1 MSKKLRVQIKV
12 RSYEIDLYGHVNN
25 ATYLNYLE
33 HGRVQSLEQTGKSFQ
48 QYMDEN
54 IFIVIAKINIS
65 YLKPAFLDDE
75 LDISTTIKSVG
86 RTSVVLN
93 QEIYN
98 RTRKGNTVQADVT
111 IVFLNQKK
119 RPIPVPSQ
127 FLEQLGYKRTIST

>member
-1 MSKKLRVQIKV
+1 MLKKLKAQIKV

-33 HGRVQSLEQTGKSFQ
+33 HGRVQTLEQTGKSFQ

-65 YLKPAFLDDE
+65 YLKPTFLDDE
-75 LDISTTIKSVG
+75 LDITTTIKSVG

-93 QEIYN
+93 QEIFN
-98 RTRKGNTVQADVT
+98 RARKENTVQADVT
-111 IVFLNQKK
+111 VVFLNQKK